1 MGQQEKSMNDL
12 ELQAVEVMELIED
25 TVSYY
30 CDEKMTSGE
39 LVWTMVSC
47 LAQAKLNQ
55 FPPQETD

>member
-1 MGQQEKSMNDL
+1 MNDL

-39 LVWTMVSC
+39 MVWTMVSC

-55 FPPQETD
+55 FPPHESE